1 MLICPLTDDD
11 NESGEAVS
19 KRAVSD
25 PSLAK
30 RFELEDDVL
39 TYQWIYVSKA
49 TNGTVRPKRRTRR
62 RDNDE
67 QEEQEKIESNG
78 NGNGNTNGHAAHA
91 HNEENYLFVA
101 LANGTSYIFSPFK
114 DEQLLEFTT
123 DYKITDVVAM
133 KDGKFWI
140 SGSGKAELYSIND
153 NNAIKTVEFPQGV
166 RAHAI
171 NVVVLN
177 RVEVLVVGAK
187 DKLILIDI
195 KKDHVIAE
203 LTDDEF
209 SKNEVI
215 GDILGFNG
223 ELIVSS
229 KNLNKLRIF
238 DLKKKKL
245 VKSIKSVTN
254 ISTLFKVNDVSIG
267 IVSIN
272 GQIEIISNIS
282 TKHKINVSS
291 SVIKTNDHK
300 TKLSDAVI
308 INNGDTLL
316 VTYFELEPLFK
327 SYQLDSLPESTTI
340 EIKQKE
346 SSKSSIQIKL
356 EIQLPSFE
364 EIEYVSEYDLRD
376 SELVELIESKSTSPL
391 DLLKV
396 LNSNSTEDKIKFV
409 VSKISK
415 ITETGNS
422 NNNSLIAR
430 IFYTLTERVE
440 LVITYPVLN
449 TWLKWLL
456 IFHSALITKL
466 PGSNNALKQ
475 LRVIITRHLKQLPGL
490 LSLQGRL
497 ELLKSQLQLRTL
509 LANVEVND
517 DDDDDDYKREKTAN
531 DVLVSKAEES
541 ITYVNGEN
549 DEEEV
554 DDVIGSVGNSESDVS
569 DDEDDEKK

>member
-1 MLICPLTDDD
+1 
-11 NESGEAVS
+11 
-19 KRAVSD
+19 
-25 PSLAK
+25 
-30 RFELEDDVL
+30 
-39 TYQWIYVSKA
+39 
-49 TNGTVRPKRRTRR
+49 
-62 RDNDE
+62 
-67 QEEQEKIESNG
+67 
-78 NGNGNTNGHAAHA
+78 
-91 HNEENYLFVA
+91 
-101 LANGTSYIFSPFK
+101 
-114 DEQLLEFTT
+114 
-123 DYKITDVVAM
+123 
-133 KDGKFWI
+133 
-140 SGSGKAELYSIND
+140 
-153 NNAIKTVEFPQGV
+153 
-166 RAHAI
+166 
-171 NVVVLN
+171 
-177 RVEVLVVGAK
+177 
-187 DKLILIDI
+187 
-195 KKDHVIAE
+195 
-203 LTDDEF
+203 
-209 SKNEVI
+209 
-215 GDILGFNG
+215 
-223 ELIVSS
+223 
-229 KNLNKLRIF
+229 
-238 DLKKKKL
+238 
-245 VKSIKSVTN
+245 
-254 ISTLFKVNDVSIG
+254 
-267 IVSIN
+267 
-272 GQIEIISNIS
+272 
-282 TKHKINVSS
+282 
-291 SVIKTNDHK
+291 
-300 TKLSDAVI
+300 
-308 INNGDTLL
+308 